1 MMWWGGDHMGVGG
14 WIGMGFMILFWIAV
28 VIGIVYLVRYLVGR
42 PGAGRPYEG
51 PPSYYHGPGPQGAGT
66 QATEPGKS
74 EALKILEERYARGE
88 IDQEDF
94 LRRKAD
100 LLS

>member
-1 MMWWGGDHMGVGG
+1 MMWWWGDDHMGVGG

-28 VIGIVYLVRYLVGR
+28 IIGVIYLIRYLVAR
-42 PGAGRPYEG
+42 PWAGGPYDRPASYWQPPG
-51 PPSYYHGPGPQGAGT
+51 PPAPGQKP
-66 QATEPGKS
+66 
-74 EALKILEERYARGE
+74 EALRILEERYARGE
-88 IDQEDF
+88 IDQEEF